1 MYDEDMD
8 ERSIEALQS
17 SLAGVCGH
25 VNAQYAQLVRLAE
38 QALAG
43 DAWKQI
49 GIHSPS
55 HWLAWQ
61 AGLATGTAQKV
72 LAVAERA
79 VLHPEVMVA
88 FDRGELS
95 LDQVA
100 LAMRAP
106 GWADAEI
113 CGLAKVLTVAQ
124 LSMVVRKYPF
134 PTDEKIA
141 RRAAANGDT
150 VAEPAAPAP
159 EPEQEPVSSMSM
171 GVDSDGVGQMRAR
184 LSPDD
189 CRVFETAMR
198 EARDA
203 LFLGGNPDVNWVDAL
218 VEICHR
224 SLDSVSEGSRRDR
237 FRINLYVNVDG
248 TTTFADNWRVPDT
261 IRDRLFCDGTITPVG
276 LVGGVPVNVGRSQR
290 IVPERTRRLV
300 EHRDLGCRVP
310 GCTQTRWVQVHHI
323 VHWEG
328 DDGPTETWNLICLC
342 PRHHRMHH
350 QGKLGIEG
358 NADLSAATPGAVIFT
373 DVRGSPIEPAANQAT
388 PTGPPPEPAGRYV
401 HPIGERLDRWA
412 IHFNEPHPQRAS

>member
-25 VNAQYAQLVRLAE
+25 VNAQHAQLVRLAE

-43 DAWKQI
+43 EAWKQI

-124 LSMVVRKYPF
+124 VSMVVRKYPF

-159 EPEQEPVSSMSM
+159 EPEPEQEPVSSMSM
-171 GVDSDGVGQMRAR
+171 AVDGDGVGQMRAR

-237 FRINLYVNVDG
+237 FRINLYVN
-248 TTTFADNWRVPDT
+248 A
-261 IRDRLFCDGTITPVG
+261 VG

-300 EHRDLGCRVP
+300 EHRTWAAGCLAVP
-310 GCTQTRWVQVHHI
+310 RPVGCKCITSCT
-323 VHWEG
+323 G
-328 DDGPTETWNLICLC
+328 KATTDP
-342 PRHHRMHH
+342 PR
-350 QGKLGIEG
+350 
-358 NADLSAATPGAVIFT
+358 PGT
-373 DVRGSPIEPAANQAT
+373 
-388 PTGPPPEPAGRYV
+388 
-401 HPIGERLDRWA
+401 
-412 IHFNEPHPQRAS
+412 